1 MNPQL
6 AEDIL
11 NQLQERTIKEYHA
24 KREDFL
30 IFQNVLV
37 KREDFKHFRGE
48 ALRGGDILFTYLD
61 EPRS

>member
-11 NQLQERTIKEYHA
+11 NQLQERKLNEYHVT
-24 KREDFL
+24 KEDFL
-30 IFQNVLV
+30 IFQNILV

-48 ALRGGDILFTYLD
+48 ALRGGGVIFTYLD
-61 EPRS
+61 EARS